1 MADDNDDAA
10 DGAASSSECGSNDEH
25 PDDEADDAEDAADD
39 GTWLDSDEATESDPE
54 MRGLFGDTE
63 SLISTMAAIQSSMV
77 SLRESLVSDIEVR
90 RLREDHMTNDDENA

>member
-1 MADDNDDAA
+1 
-10 DGAASSSECGSNDEH
+10 
-25 PDDEADDAEDAADD
+25 
-39 GTWLDSDEATESDPE
+39 

-90 RLREDHMTNDDENA
+90 RLREDHLKETKAKKKNKIIEFK